1 MPQAVRKRISA
12 RKLTILL
19 LLAARD
25 AHGTERAP
33 ITGTTRMQKLVFLA
47 MEGSKDFLR
56 EDETFEFDFNFSP
69 DKFGPADLDM
79 YQDLE
84 LLKATEC
91 IRIDNQTGISR
102 AAPASILDEHETQGP
117 PLLPEEQEEAEVSFE
132 YLMGEHSEEI
142 DLAEAEREFEREYA
156 ITDKG
161 MDRLDQIAIQ
171 SGKSDKFKRLDRLCQ
186 ETKRKYAG
194 WPLNVLLRHVYT
206 TYPETTVR
214 SQIAGRF

>member
-19 LLAARD
+19 LLAASD
-25 AHGTERAP
+25 EHGTERAP

-56 EDETFEFDFNFSP
+56 ADETFEFDFNFTA
-69 DKFGPADLDM
+69 DKFGPADHDI

-91 IRIDNQTGISR
+91 IRIDGQTGISH
-102 AAPASILDEHETQGP
+102 AAPASVLDEHDTEGP

-142 DLAEAEREFEREYA
+142 DLAEAERKFGREYA

-161 MDRLDQIAIQ
+161 MDRLDQIEIQ
-171 SGKSDKFKRLDRLCQ
+171 SGKSDKFKRLNRLCQ
-186 ETKRKYAG
+186 ETKRKYGG
-194 WPLNVLLRHVYT
+194 WPLNLLLRYVYT
-206 TYPETTVR
+206 TYPHTTVR
-214 SQIAGRF
+214 SEIRDRF